1 MNRLSKYLNIALL
14 ATLSLVAGGCDD
26 NSNDGPIDLFEVIVN
41 KPMVRIGQNE
51 VATVNI
57 ILGNEGYSVKS
68 YDTSIAAASIENDE
82 IRIESFSKNG
92 ATTVE
97 VTDSEGVTADISV
110 NVGLFELEANFTEI

>member
-57 ILGNEGYSVKS
+57 ILGNEGRVTIRRSLRLRSRMTKS
-68 YDTSIAAASIENDE
+68 
-82 IRIESFSKNG
+82 G
-92 ATTVE
+92 
-97 VTDSEGVTADISV
+97 
-110 NVGLFELEANFTEI
+110 